1 MIEFFSKKALFA
13 HSSDPR
19 SRSKAAAHAPK
30 EASVPYRFC
39 PAAM

>member
-19 SRSKAAAHAPK
+19 SRSKAAARELKDALP
-30 EASVPYRFC
+30 SGRFYS
-39 PAAM
+39 ATT